1 MLILVK
7 KLSRSGIVSSG
18 NVSVIV
24 SEVVNK
30 EAFLLGDGRN
40 QISREGGRPCRIR
53 RL

>member
-1 MLILVK
+1 
-7 KLSRSGIVSSG
+7 
-18 NVSVIV
+18 V